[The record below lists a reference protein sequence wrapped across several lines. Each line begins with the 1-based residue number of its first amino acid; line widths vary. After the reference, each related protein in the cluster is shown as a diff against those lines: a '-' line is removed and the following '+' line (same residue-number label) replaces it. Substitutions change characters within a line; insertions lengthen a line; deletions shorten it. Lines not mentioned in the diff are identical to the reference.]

1 MVHFFALDRILVLHI
16 SVFIFI
22 TELYEYTFLCKT
34 SRENKLHELCQDLV
48 SRLKGR
54 CQFVEAAEI
63 LSEHLGDVEESI
75 AVLVQGRLWSKAIWY
90 SFHYKR
96 PDMIGKY
103 IIGSFMICTIYL
115 MLKM

>member
-1 MVHFFALDRILVLHI
+1 M
-16 SVFIFI
+16 
-22 TELYEYTFLCKT
+22 
-34 SRENKLHELCQDLV
+34 LHELCQDLV

-63 LSEHLGDVEESI
+63 LSDHLGDVEESI
-75 AVLVQGRLWSKAIWY
+75 AVLVQGRLWSEAIWS

-103 IIGSFMICTIYL
+103 TTDNLIIIIQTSVRPCGLVVLLSIECVCYSVLWYSVIM
-115 MLKM
+115 

>member
-1 MVHFFALDRILVLHI
+1 
-16 SVFIFI
+16 VFIFI
-22 TELYEYTFLCKT
+22 TELYEFNLVVYT

-63 LSEHLGDVEESI
+63 LSDHLGDAEESI
-75 AVLVQGRLWSKAIWY
+75 AVLVQGRLWSEAIWS

-103 IIGSFMICTIYL
+103 TIDNLIIIAVIIIQTSVRPCGLVVS
-115 MLKM
+115 

>member
-1 MVHFFALDRILVLHI
+1 MNYLFV
-16 SVFIFI
+16 
-22 TELYEYTFLCKT
+22 YT

-63 LSEHLGDVEESI
+63 LSNHLGDMEESI
-75 AVLVQGRLWSKAIWY
+75 AVLVQGRLWSEAIW
-90 SFHYKR
+90 SSIHYRR

-103 IIGSFMICTIYL
+103 TIDNFIITIVIIFQTSVTSCGL
-115 MLKM
+115 VMVSSHLFA

>member
-1 MVHFFALDRILVLHI
+1 M
-16 SVFIFI
+16 
-22 TELYEYTFLCKT
+22 
-34 SRENKLHELCQDLV
+34 

-63 LSEHLGDVEESI
+63 LSDHLGDVEESI
-75 AVLVQGRLWSKAIWY
+75 AVLVQGRLWSEAIWS

-103 IIGSFMICTIYL
+103 TIDNL
-115 MLKM
+115 IVNIVVVIQTSVRPCGLVVS